1 MKVQLFDRVLVDSAP
16 RRERRWGRWQFPMIY
31 SWQGKYIYHFA
42 DAADAY
48 DSYGHPG
55 WDYMAEASA
64 LHWEWCQDQDFVREA
79 KAVKLPNGDMILKK
93 NENSALMKELKLPSP
108 IGDFIIN
115 DRHYFCYPNDQL
127 PPEVGGL
134 LMLRKKAGE
143 SEWKQECAVMK
154 EKHGIR
160 CGFDGCLPAMQ
171 ARANKL
177 WLGPDG
183 KMYLL
188 VYNFKMNED
197 GTPDPRD
204 RVYLMRSDDD
214 AHTFSEI
221 GEIPYITDH
230 VDDPRAM
237 SPGRRGFLEPDM
249 LFLSEKHILCVMRTC
264 HRENGPMYSTHSFD
278 GGLTWEK
285 PRVIMDHG
293 VYPHMV
299 RLSCGA
305 IVLSFGRP
313 GVDIMVSEDEGRTW
327 SAPLSIVPVRHRD
340 IHADSCG
347 YTHLVPVDSQTCML
361 GFSDFNY
368 DPGDGYPRKALFSQ
382 MIRIVP

>member
-160 CGFDGCLPAMQ
+160 CGFAPGSKTQTRGESGNLC
-171 ARANKL
+171 ARH
-177 WLGPDG
+177 G
-183 KMYLL
+183 KSGY
-188 VYNFKMNED
+188 
-197 GTPDPRD
+197 
-204 RVYLMRSDDD
+204 
-214 AHTFSEI
+214 H
-221 GEIPYITDH
+221 DH
-230 VDDPRAM
+230 VPDFHPRR
-237 SPGRRGFLEPDM
+237 SVRRIRQSNGRGGFRR
-249 LFLSEKHILCVMRTC
+249 FHRQIL
-264 HRENGPMYSTHSFD
+264 
-278 GGLTWEK
+278 
-285 PRVIMDHG
+285 
-293 VYPHMV
+293 
-299 RLSCGA
+299 
-305 IVLSFGRP
+305 
-313 GVDIMVSEDEGRTW
+313 
-327 SAPLSIVPVRHRD
+327 
-340 IHADSCG
+340 
-347 YTHLVPVDSQTCML
+347 
-361 GFSDFNY
+361 
-368 DPGDGYPRKALFSQ
+368 DPG
-382 MIRIVP
+382 